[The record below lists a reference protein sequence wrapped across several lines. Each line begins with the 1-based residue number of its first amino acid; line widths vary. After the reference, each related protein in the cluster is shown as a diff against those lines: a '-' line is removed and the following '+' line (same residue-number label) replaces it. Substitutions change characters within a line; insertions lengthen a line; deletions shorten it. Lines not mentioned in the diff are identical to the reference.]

1 LIKGELMNKDLKLQ
15 IPDSLFSSLTQKANQ
30 QGVSLEALCLSLLEE
45 EQILIEPSLYNS
57 LGNGEIRAEMQKLIQ
72 SKLPKEEVKKRV
84 RKLEAQT
91 LRFIR

>member
-1 LIKGELMNKDLKLQ
+1 MNKDLKLQ

-30 QGVSLEALCLSLLEE
+30 QGVSLETLCLSLLEE
-45 EQILIEPSLYNS
+45 EQILIEPSLYKS

-72 SKLPKEEVKKRV
+72 SKLPKEEVEKRI
-84 RKLEAQT
+84 RRLEAQT